1 MILVTVPLYK
11 ECSFMNLDAV
21 LEPILKFFSDGIG
34 AIIAN
39 IAKAIYH
46 FLYPANADAATT
58 NPTPSTAPKPVEK

>member
-1 MILVTVPLYK
+1 
-11 ECSFMNLDAV
+11 MNLDAV